1 MIRAIITY
9 LGSSMTMDVG
19 DGTSGTSADVPG
31 RRSWTGVGLIL
42 MCKSIEKKEIDSK
55 SWKKIIYFC

>member
-1 MIRAIITY
+1 M
-9 LGSSMTMDVG
+9 LESMDVG

-42 MCKSIEKKEIDSK
+42 IGKNMDEKEIGIK
-55 SWKKIIYFC
+55 NWKK